1 MIRCLFRLLPA
12 LAMLSLAHVAHA
24 QQVTGNQRTSQ
35 TGTGQTG
42 TGQTSAGVAGTN
54 MTGFSLGERFSSSFN
69 RFTGGSQSHGQTTAG
84 AAAAESGL
92 FGSAAGG
99 MGGMGQMD
107 SFGRGG
113 MGNMMGMGMMGG
125 YGRNSSG
132 MYGGAGQQAGRTQQR
147 RIRTH
152 IRLGFSEPGIAPT
165 VANNRVSKVF
175 DRVLQRE
182 DFGGG
187 QVNVAMDGTVA
198 VLTGTVPTD
207 HARFAGAPGATGT
220 RNLGCSKRADRG
232 S

>member
-1 MIRCLFRLLPA
+1 M
-12 LAMLSLAHVAHA
+12 
-24 QQVTGNQRTSQ
+24 
-35 TGTGQTG
+35 
-42 TGQTSAGVAGTN
+42 
-54 MTGFSLGERFSSSFN
+54 
-69 RFTGGSQSHGQTTAG
+69 
-84 AAAAESGL
+84 
-92 FGSAAGG
+92 GG
-99 MGGMGQMD
+99 MGGMGQLN

-125 YGRNSSG
+125 YGRN

-207 HARFAGAPGATGT
+207 HARDLLERLALLEPGISAVQNELTVSPDEPT
-220 RNLGCSKRADRG
+220 PEK
-232 S
+232 